1 MKRYR
6 IENGVPVSPP
16 HNGISA
22 DGQAISGFAAM
33 VEGDAA
39 FAAANG
45 YYPIV
50 EGGNLPPEQG
60 ARVRGVAYRFSD
72 GKWVRDVIYET
83 K

>member
-6 IENGVPVSPP
+6 IVNGVPVLPP
-16 HNGISA
+16 QNGVGA
-22 DGQAISGFAAM
+22 DGSLISGFATL
-33 VEGDAA
+33 VESDAA

-50 EGGNLPPEQG
+50 ESEANPLQG
-60 ARVRGVAYRFSD
+60 SGHVRSVRYHFYEGR
-72 GKWVRDVIYET
+72 WVRTVIYES

>member
-16 HNGISA
+16 ENGISVE
-22 DGQAISGFAAM
+22 GRLISGFAAL

-50 EGGNLPPEQG
+50 ESEDTPLKGRG
-60 ARVRGVAYRFSD
+60 RVLRVDYHFFEGR
-72 GKWVRDVIYET
+72 WVRTVVYEA
-83 K
+83 

>member
-16 HNGISA
+16 RNGISA
-22 DGQAISGFAAM
+22 DGRMISGFAALI
-33 VEGDAA
+33 ESDAA

-50 EGGNLPPEQG
+50 ESDAALLQKKGKVC
-60 ARVRGVAYRFSD
+60 RVDYHFYE
-72 GKWVRDVIYET
+72 GKWVRTVVYE

>member
-16 HNGISA
+16 YNGISA
-22 DGQAISGFAAM
+22 DGKVISGFATL
-33 VEGDAA
+33 VETDAD

-50 EGGNLPPEQG
+50 ESENLPLEEG
-60 ARVRGVAYRFSD
+60 ARVRGVVYHFSE
-72 GKWVRDVIYET
+72 GRWVRDVIYET

>member
-16 HNGISA
+16 ANGISA
-22 DGQAISGFAAM
+22 DGRLISGFAAL
-33 VEGDAA
+33 VESDAV

-50 EGGNLPPEQG
+50 ESEELPPSHG
-60 ARVRGVAYRFSD
+60 ARVRRVDYHFFEGRWIRTV
-72 GKWVRDVIYET
+72 VYEA
-83 K
+83 